1 MPFVDRR
8 RRGPGRFLQWKMRLL
23 AVGAVL
29 LLVGMARE
37 MDLLV
42 IVAVAILLVAFAL
55 RFFEREAP
63 GGVEAEEGDGDEE
76 EWPADRREP
85 AAGEERRPPG

>member
-1 MPFVDRR
+1 MVFIGQR
-8 RRGPGRFLQWKMRLL
+8 RRGPGRFLHWKMRLL

-42 IVAVAILLVAFAL
+42 LLSIVVLAGAFAL
-55 RFFEREAP
+55 RFFERDEPHEA
-63 GGVEAEEGDGDEE
+63 GATAEDDESDE
-76 EWPADRREP
+76 PPAD
-85 AAGEERRPPG
+85 